1 MRYKGISN
9 ADMRVLTGMVP
20 ELGRGHGAEF
30 IQVPGMVFIKE
41 FSCIAKFS
49 GK

>member
-1 MRYKGISN
+1 
-9 ADMRVLTGMVP
+9 MVP
-20 ELGRGHGAEF
+20 ELGRGHGAGF
-30 IQVPGMVFIKE
+30 IWVLGMVFVKE